1 MAKKINNIDLSER
14 ILALENE
21 NRALRLLL
29 EQKNNV
35 NNSSNEQEALF
46 DSLIQNIPFGF
57 WAFDNKNIC
66 FIQNKV
72 SKYILGDITGQSID
86 LFRNTDNRLI
96 DSTLSKIIDVQEGKE
111 VQYEIQINNIDNGKS
126 IFYQNVLS
134 PIKINNEIKGI
145 LVFNIDISDRKS
157 FEKALQESEKKFRK
171 IYNNSTDGI
180 VIHNYDGI
188 IVDYNEEFRSIT
200 GWTHKDL
207 LIKANFYDMC
217 IPDHRKLLKKNIN
230 DIKNDEQ
237 VFNLESEILDIVGIS
252 IPVEIKSKIIQYGD
266 SSLVLSI
273 VQNISLRKRFEQ
285 KLLNTVVETE
295 EKERNRLAV
304 DLHDEIGPLLS
315 SMKMYLSLVK
325 DSKDQ
330 EKIEYITTHVSE
342 LVKQAITSIREISNS
357 LSPHLLTNFGLVSA
371 FNNTIAI
378 AKDLI
383 QVKFTYNCSSIR
395 FPNNIEIVYYRIFKE
410 LLNNTLK
417 HSEAKQIE
425 ISLQYNKN
433 VLSLVFKDNGKGF
446 NVLEQ
451 MEERTTGLGLFN
463 ILSRVKAINGDYHID
478 SEKGKGVDFELNT
491 KTEPLK

>member
-1 MAKKINNIDLSER
+1 MEKTNSISQLEQR
-14 ILALENE
+14 IELLEQENE
-21 NRALRLLL
+21 NLRNQLRQ
-29 EQKNNV
+29 QKTIAPI
-35 NNSSNEQEALF
+35 SEQEALF
-46 DSLIQNIPFGF
+46 EALIQNIPFGF
-57 WAFDNKNIC
+57 WAFDDNNTC

-72 SKYILGDITGQSID
+72 SKQLLGDLTGLDID
-86 LFRNTDNRLI
+86 DSRNIDSKLI
-96 DSTLSKIIDVQEGKE
+96 DSCLSKIIDVQDGKD
-111 VQYEIQINNIDNGKS
+111 VQYEIQINNAENKKVY
-126 IFYQNVLS
+126 YQNVLS

-145 LVFNIDISDRKS
+145 LVFNIDISERKQ
-157 FEKALQESEKKFRK
+157 FEKALQDSEKKFRK

-180 VIHNYDGI
+180 VIHDYNGI
-188 IVDYNEEFRSIT
+188 IYDYNEEFRSII

-207 LIKANFYDMC
+207 LVEANFYNMC
-217 IPDHRKLLKKNIN
+217 IPEQRKTIQKSITE
-230 DIKNDEQ
+230 IKTDDQ
-237 VFNLESEILDIVGIS
+237 VFNLETEILDIVGLS
-252 IPVEIKSKIIQYGD
+252 LPVEIKSKLIQYAD
-266 SSLVLSI
+266 HSLVLTI

-325 DSKDQ
+325 DTKEE
-330 EKIEYITTHVSE
+330 EKIQYITTHVMD

-357 LSPHLLTNFGLVSA
+357 LSPHLLSNYGLVAA

-383 QVKFTYNCSSIR
+383 VIKFTTNCNNLR
-395 FPNNIEIVYYRIFKE
+395 FPNNIEIVYFRIFKE

-417 HSEAKQIE
+417 HADAKHIE
-425 ISLQYNKN
+425 LSLQYNKK
-433 VLSLVFKDNGKGF
+433 VLSLKFKDNGKGF

-451 MEERTTGLGLFN
+451 MEERKTGLGLFN
-463 ILSRVKAINGDYHID
+463 ILSRVKAINGDYHMD

-491 KTEPLK
+491 KTEPIK

>member
-1 MAKKINNIDLSER
+1 MTKKNSNMDYEDR
-14 ILALENE
+14 IIALEKE
-21 NRALRLLL
+21 NFQLRTLL
-29 EQKNNV
+29 EQRVDSKH
-35 NNSSNEQEALF
+35 SISEQQALF
-46 DSLIQNIPFGF
+46 DALIQNIPFGF
-57 WAFDNKNIC
+57 WAFDDNNIC

-72 SKYILGDITGQSID
+72 SKQLLGDITNQSID
-86 LFRNTDNRLI
+86 LYRNKDNKLI
-96 DSTLSKIIDVQEGKE
+96 DSCLSKIVDVLDGKE
-111 VQYEIQINNIDNGKS
+111 VQYELQTVKETKNVY
-126 IFYQNVLS
+126 YQNVLS

-145 LVFNIDISDRKS
+145 LVFNIDISDRKL
-157 FEKALQESEKKFRK
+157 FERALQDSEKKFRK

-180 VIHNYDGI
+180 VIHNYDGVI
-188 IVDYNEEFRSIT
+188 YDYNEEFRSIT

-217 IPDHRKLLKKNIN
+217 VPDQRKIIKKSITA
-230 DIKNDEQ
+230 IKNDEQ
-237 VFNLESEILDIVGIS
+237 VFNIETELLDIVGLV
-252 IPVEIKSKIIQYGD
+252 IPVEIKSKIIQYGE
-266 SSLVLSI
+266 SLLVLTI

-330 EKIEYITTHVSE
+330 EKIEYITSHVTD
-342 LVKQAITSIREISNS
+342 LVKQSITSIREISNS
-357 LSPHLLTNFGLVSA
+357 LSPHLLSNFGLVAA

-383 QVKFTYNCSSIR
+383 QVKFTNNCSSNR

-417 HSEAKQIE
+417 HSGAKQIE

-433 VLSLVFKDNGKGF
+433 VLSLFFKDNGKGF

-451 MEERTTGLGLFN
+451 MEERKTGLGLFN

-478 SEKGKGVDFELNT
+478 SEDGKGVDFELNT